1 MTDSLASWMIAG
13 GPRADEHDQRVR
25 HLVAIAEARRG
36 GAADRPTLTERVR
49 SLFAGGP
56 TVQTL
61 DCCTA
66 A

>member
-25 HLVAIAEARRG
+25 HLVAIAEARRDRVT
-36 GAADRPTLTERVR
+36 DRPRAIEWLRAWFT
-49 SLFAGGP
+49 GGP

-61 DCCTA
+61 DCCVA
-66 A
+66 